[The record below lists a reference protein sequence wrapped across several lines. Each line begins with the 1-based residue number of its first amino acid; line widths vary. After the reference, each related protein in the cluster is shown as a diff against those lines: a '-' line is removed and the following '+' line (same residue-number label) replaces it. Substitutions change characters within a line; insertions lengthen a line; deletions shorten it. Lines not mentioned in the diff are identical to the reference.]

1 MTTDLGTAAPTGLGA
16 AEYDRLVADVERLTG
31 LPHRGHRALR
41 PVAEDFLFAEAELI
55 DAGRFE
61 DWLAL
66 FDSDCVYW
74 VAADTELRDPRT
86 HTGLAF
92 DDRRRLDDRVYWLR
106 TGLAYC
112 QIPES
117 RTRHV
122 IGNVVAAPGDEAG
135 TLLVRSNFQLTEHR
149 NGDTRTFAGWCGHV
163 LTHDS
168 SVDPTEATFG
178 IRSKVVCLIEADAG
192 HRNLT
197 LIF

>member
-1 MTTDLGTAAPTGLGA
+1 MTTDLGATTVGLGA
-16 AEYDRLVADVERLTG
+16 TEYDRLAADVESLKN
-31 LPHRGHRALR
+31 LPHAGTRSLR
-41 PVAEDFLFAEAELI
+41 PVAEDFLFTEAELI
-55 DAGRFE
+55 DASRFE
-61 DWLAL
+61 EWLAL
-66 FDSDCVYW
+66 FDADGVYW

-117 RTRHV
+117 RTRHL
-122 IGNVVAAPGDEAG
+122 IGNVAAAPGNEPG
-135 TLLVRSNFQLTEHR
+135 TLLVRSNFVLTEHR
-149 NGDTRTFAGWCGHV
+149 KGETRTFSGWYGHV
-163 LTHDS
+163 LTHDPAAEP
-168 SVDPTEATFG
+168 VMATFG
-178 IRSKVVCLIEADAG
+178 IRTKVVCLVEADTG